1 MNRREFVYVLSGALT
16 STLFAFLTG
25 CAKKP
30 TQYYLNPYVAKNI
43 AAPEI
48 VHCFTTIGHKKG
60 TFPFILGGTCVCTP
74 TQELVEVYHADG
86 FLADYD
92 LRRLI
97 AEYERRDIV
106 LEHENGWQCNNQC
119 KQGPHIVF
127 GGKCMVSPTIATQN
141 FENVATGKVPKA

>member
-16 STLFAFLTG
+16 STLFGFLSG
-25 CAKKP
+25 CAKP
-30 TQYYLNPYVAKNI
+30 TQYYFNPYVAKNI

-48 VHCFTTIGHKKG
+48 VHCFTTIGHKGG

-74 TQELVEVYHADG
+74 TQELIEVYHSDG
-86 FLADYD
+86 FVADYD

-97 AEYERRDIV
+97 QEYERSDIV
-106 LEHENGWQCNNQC
+106 LEHKNGWRCNNQC

-127 GGKCMVSPTIATQN
+127 GGKCMVSPTVATQN
-141 FENVATGKVPKA
+141 FENVATGKMPKV

>member
-16 STLFAFLTG
+16 SALFGFLSG
-25 CAKKP
+25 CAKP
-30 TQYYLNPYVAKNI
+30 TQYYFNPYVAKNI

-48 VHCFTTIGHKKG
+48 VHCFTTIGHKRG

-74 TQELVEVYHADG
+74 TQELMEAYHSDG
-86 FLADYD
+86 FVVDYD
-92 LRRLI
+92 LHRLI
-97 AEYERRDIV
+97 QEYERRDIV

-119 KQGPHIVF
+119 KF
-127 GGKCMVSPTIATQN
+127 GGKCMVSPTVATQN